1 MGVLEQQ
8 KEREPIES
16 TDGVPA
22 KNPPKVK
29 SVIEESSR
37 TQECKSWGEYTYLE
51 KFRVWCLYSS
61 GELTQIP

>member
-8 KEREPIES
+8 KERESIES

-29 SVIEESSR
+29 LVIEESSR
-37 TQECKSWGEYTYLE
+37 TQECKS
-51 KFRVWCLYSS
+51 
-61 GELTQIP
+61 

>member
-37 TQECKSWGEYTYLE
+37 TQERKS
-51 KFRVWCLYSS
+51 
-61 GELTQIP
+61 